1 MKKNICIIDDHEII
15 RTGIRRV
22 LNQSDDYDVVYEFPS
37 NASLLNQPIT
47 KPLDIIIQDLDLED
61 GCNLSQLEI
70 LSYKC
75 PKVPVLIYTMH
86 PESMYGLACLKYNI
100 AGYLTKDKPIRDLLT
115 AIDTICSGNNYFTPE
130 LNQLLANH
138 YINKDTASVDH
149 LSQREQEVF
158 VLIGEGFTPTE
169 IAKKLFI
176 NIKTVSTYRRRI
188 LDKLNLST
196 TNQIIRLYLAN
207 KTSKTTPR

>member
-22 LNQSDDYDVVYEFPS
+22 LNQSDGYDVVYEFPS

-86 PESMYGLACLKYNI
+86 PESMYGLGRVLKSL
-100 AGYLTKDKPIRDLLT
+100 AGRRFKNHH
-115 AIDTICSGNNYFTPE
+115 S
-130 LNQLLANH
+130 QLLGVSVTPGF
-138 YINKDTASVDH
+138 IASH
-149 LSQREQEVF
+149 HS
-158 VLIGEGFTPTE
+158 
-169 IAKKLFI
+169 K
-176 NIKTVSTYRRRI
+176 
-188 LDKLNLST
+188 
-196 TNQIIRLYLAN
+196 IR
-207 KTSKTTPR
+207 